1 MYLVK
6 VLISTIKIDV
16 MVTEEPKV
24 SDAGRYSATETAKVL
39 GIHKDTLRKHT
50 ENRLIKFGLRRTNG
64 RKFYLGS
71 EIKRYWRSSY

>member
-39 GIHKDTLRKHT
+39 GIHRDTLRKHT

-71 EIKRYWRSSY
+71 EIKRYWRSTY

>member
-1 MYLVK
+1 
-6 VLISTIKIDV
+6 

>member
-1 MYLVK
+1 
-6 VLISTIKIDV
+6 

-39 GIHKDTLRKHT
+39 GIHRDTLRKHT